1 MKKSMFSVILILLFT
16 GFIFTQSSIGLT
28 AGINY
33 ATLSQ
38 EGIQEGEYF
47 QLGYAGF
54 GTFGLTYKR
63 QLDPNWSLITGL
75 EYTRRGADSKVGTDI
90 SLFSFNF
97 NIGANLI
104 HRMDYIEA
112 PVLFQYRFSEDKS
125 RVSPYIFFG
134 PQVSYFSSY
143 EIGIKADLL
152 VNFNIYRYDV
162 DLAGDLFRRLDLA
175 GHAGAGLS
183 VPMKRGELTLQA
195 GYLHGIT
202 KVMKNP
208 IIDLNIKHR
217 NIRLGIGYY
226 YDF

>member
-1 MKKSMFSVILILLFT
+1 MKKLMLSGIISLLFA
-16 GFIFTQSSIGLT
+16 GLLIAQNGIGIST
-28 AGINY
+28 GINY
-33 ATLSQ
+33 ATMSQ
-38 EGIQEGEYF
+38 DGIEEGEYF
-47 QLGYAGF
+47 RLGHASF
-54 GTFGLTYKR
+54 GTIGVRYKR
-63 QLDPNWSLITGL
+63 ELDPNWSLITGL
-75 EYTRRGADSKVGTDI
+75 EYARRGAESKIGTDI
-90 SLFSFNF
+90 SLFGFDYQ
-97 NIGANLI
+97 IGAKLV

-143 EIGIKADLL
+143 EIGVKASFI

-183 VPMKRGELTLQA
+183 VPLKRGELNLQA
-195 GYLHGIT
+195 GYLHSIT

-208 IIDLNIKHR
+208 IIDVNIRHS
-217 NIRLGIGYY
+217 NIRLGVGYY